1 MLNIEMIEA
10 VILTAG
16 FAISCFA
23 FVLSLA
29 QSHVS
34 RTYIWLGVLFF
45 GLILSD
51 VSDVFALILIDPAP
65 EVMSNL
71 RMISFL
77 GSFLIPPTLLMY
89 ARALTGLTLLRDT
102 RAGLIHLILPAIAA
116 LISIGFLALPNEAR
130 VAIFLGG
137 PMAQASTFETVIML
151 ALFALSYAFYVQCL
165 VYSIMAFVTEVKH
178 REHLKN
184 LFASTEPFEMR
195 WITGMGLLFGS
206 FAVLNLISLISGT
219 FGLGF
224 ELSVLMD
231 GFMELL
237 INLTLAAWGLRQT
250 PGIASFT
257 PARTEHQ
264 IDQHIKYEKS
274 ALDTERAARISSKL
288 NMAMERDQLFRD
300 PNLSLMT
307 LSKHVGVSTNYVSQ
321 SLNEHLGLSFFDFV
335 NGWRVEASKPII
347 LSGEQ
352 PITVIAYDVGFNSRS
367 SFYTAFK
374 KNTGLTPSKFS
385 ERSLSCAASS
395 V

>member
-250 PGIASFT
+250 PGIACFT
-257 PARTEHQ
+257 PCTDRTSDRPTYQ
-264 IDQHIKYEKS
+264 IRKKCVGHRTRS
-274 ALDTERAARISSKL
+274 ADLK
-288 NMAMERDQLFRD
+288 
-300 PNLSLMT
+300 
-307 LSKHVGVSTNYVSQ
+307 
-321 SLNEHLGLSFFDFV
+321 
-335 NGWRVEASKPII
+335 
-347 LSGEQ
+347 
-352 PITVIAYDVGFNSRS
+352 
-367 SFYTAFK
+367 
-374 KNTGLTPSKFS
+374 
-385 ERSLSCAASS
+385 
-395 V
+395 